1 MARQI
6 TSGGI
11 PELRP
16 ELIPPREA
24 KPVGI
29 HSDGRTIYEMEKY
42 DIEASVQNKTPV
54 LDPDTGDPKWRKHPT
69 TGEKLYPVMQA
80 NPVFST
86 VRFVLERSPRGH
98 VRMDQNF
105 EGTAEER
112 TRDAKAQKAKD
123 FVKELSELA
132 ADRGVDPEAVIDKV
146 IEEAKGEPV
155 EAIPYPHHKG
165 GGHWVLSNG
174 TTKRGNREE
183 AELAEAILHVTSE
196 PEGEDY

>member
-54 LDPDTGDPKWRKHPT
+54 LDPDTKNPKWRKHPT
-69 TGEKLYPVMQA
+69 TGEKLYPVMQS
-80 NPVFST
+80 NPVFSL

-112 TRDAKAQKAKD
+112 IRDAKAQG
-123 FVKELSELA
+123 L
-132 ADRGVDPEAVIDKV
+132 R
-146 IEEAKGEPV
+146 
-155 EAIPYPHHKG
+155 
-165 GGHWVLSNG
+165 
-174 TTKRGNREE
+174 
-183 AELAEAILHVTSE
+183 
-196 PEGEDY
+196 